1 MFILQKLLKSSEQ
14 FDNYLIK
21 VLNLV
26 MNFRLNKWVK
36 DTKVRLSE
44 DLILVQLFKE
54 CQYPFASQ
62 SEIPYVHLLSL
73 LAVASHM
80 RFFGVTVSYSVF
92 DNSGNNMVLS
102 SNFNAPKT
110 SIQIDLSLNLSSIIT
125 RYIEIN

>member
-1 MFILQKLLKSSEQ
+1 MLG
-14 FDNYLIK
+14 
-21 VLNLV
+21 
-26 MNFRLNKWVK
+26 
-36 DTKVRLSE
+36 
-44 DLILVQLFKE
+44 
-54 CQYPFASQ
+54 
-62 SEIPYVHLLSL
+62 
-73 LAVASHM
+73 VASHM